1 MEEKCND
8 FETTIENQKFDLEEA
23 TDRLEEMEEEKNK
36 LDKALKQKKA
46 DTAEQADVPQH
57 AEPEDKVTSS
67 FANKKNVLWGIL
79 SAGMALT
86 VMGSQFMPGI
96 VALDSM
102 TSVYSAMLWVGIFGA
117 ALARY
122 LNKNGWIGFAT
133 GSVLGVALN
142 ILASII

>member
-1 MEEKCND
+1 MRQERIK
-8 FETTIENQKFDLEEA
+8 Q
-23 TDRLEEMEEEKNK
+23 
-36 LDKALKQKKA
+36 KALKQKKA

-67 FANKKNVLWGIL
+67 FANKKNVLWVIL

-142 ILASII
+142 ILAGII